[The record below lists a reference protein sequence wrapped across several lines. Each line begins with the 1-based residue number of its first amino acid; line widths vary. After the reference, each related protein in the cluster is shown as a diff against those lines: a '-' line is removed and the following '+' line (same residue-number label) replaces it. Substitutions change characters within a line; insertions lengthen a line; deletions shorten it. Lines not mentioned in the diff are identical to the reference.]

1 MANVEVLL
9 RENVQHLGK
18 CGDVVRVRPGYARNY
33 LYPNNLATLATVEN
47 KRLMAR
53 KRVRLDAEEA
63 KHNAEIDARVVAL
76 SGLTVECAMRA
87 DDAGHLFGS
96 VNAAAVAELL
106 KKSGRDVPE
115 KDVRLE
121 APIKTVGLHAVR
133 LHVHA
138 ERFAEIT
145 VNVTKEA

>member
-1 MANVEVLL
+1 MAQVEILL

-33 LYPNNLATLATVEN
+33 LYPNNLATLATAEN

-53 KRVRLDAEEA
+53 KRVRLDAEEV
-63 KHNAEIDARVVAL
+63 KHNAEIDARVQAL
-76 SGLTVECAMRA
+76 SGITVDCAMKA
-87 DDAGHLFGS
+87 DDGGHLFGS
-96 VNAAAVAELL
+96 VNAAAVSELL
-106 KKSGRDVPE
+106 RKVGRAIEE

-121 APIKTVGLHAVR
+121 APIKTVGLHAVK
-133 LHVHA
+133 LHVHGD
-138 ERFAEIT
+138 RFAEIT

>member
-18 CGDVVRVRPGYARNY
+18 CGDVVRVRPGYARNF
-33 LYPNNLATLATVEN
+33 LYPNNLATLATDEN

-63 KHNAEIDARVVAL
+63 QREAELDARVAAL
-76 SGLTVECAMRA
+76 GGITLEIAMKA
-87 DDAGHLFGS
+87 DEGGHLFGS
-96 VNAAAVAELL
+96 VNAAAVVELL
-106 KKSGRDVPE
+106 SRVGRTIPE

-121 APIKTVGLHAVR
+121 APIKSVGAHAVK
-133 LHVHA
+133 LHVHG

-145 VNVTKEA
+145 VNVTAEE